1 MNNDFTTDRYKIRK
15 KGDNFIIYV
24 NWYGTEILI
33 PKDFNW
39 ELIWYDIEKKDDFI
53 DNIIRWIDETDSSS
67 NKELMKNDLKE
78 LFKDEWHEYI
88 LVSLNDNEIIY
99 WDEDDYK
106 NFNSII
112 EELITSDEVKKYNKN
127 NKNYQYFIEAE
138 KQ

>member
-1 MNNDFTTDRYKIRK
+1 
-15 KGDNFIIYV
+15 
-24 NWYGTEILI
+24 
-33 PKDFNW
+33 
-39 ELIWYDIEKKDDFI
+39 
-53 DNIIRWIDETDSSS
+53 
-67 NKELMKNDLKE
+67 MKNDLKE